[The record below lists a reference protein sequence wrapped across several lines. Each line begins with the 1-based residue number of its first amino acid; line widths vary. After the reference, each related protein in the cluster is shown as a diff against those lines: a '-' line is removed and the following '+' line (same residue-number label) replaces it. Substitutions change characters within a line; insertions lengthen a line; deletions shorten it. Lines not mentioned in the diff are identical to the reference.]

1 MAIAGSG
8 VNAMKMQ
15 VVDGKLRETKSS
27 CASHLAVEDVDEAVR
42 RLLDGE
48 ELYVLL
54 YGSTVPNVRVA
65 VNEKLGVIDL
75 IRPAHYQN
83 VPGIECKDVIGWF
96 PGHIAQAMKYLWRCG
111 YKPEADPIED
121 LKKCIKFC
129 EFEIERLQ
137 KAKVSE

>member
-8 VNAMKMQ
+8 VNAMQMWIEN
-15 VVDGKLRETKSS
+15 DRLHETKSS
-27 CASHLAVEDVDEAVR
+27 CASSLAVDDVDAAVD
-42 RLLDGE
+42 RLMAGE
-48 ELYVLL
+48 RLYVLL
-54 YGSTVPNVRVA
+54 YGMTVPDVRA
-65 VNEKLGVIDL
+65 KVNERLGVTDA

-121 LKKCIKFC
+121 LRKCIKFC